1 MLTNQPSWSGVWLVD
16 LDPTKGHEQA
26 GRRPAVII
34 SEDSF
39 NHGPSRM
46 VVILP
51 MTRTARGIPLHVQV
65 DPPEGGLRS
74 RSFIMCDNIRSI
86 STTRLREYWGS
97 LSPLTMRRVALRLER
112 LLKLQSGQTES

>member
-1 MLTNQPSWSGVWLVD
+1 MTATQPSWSDVWLVD
-16 LDPTKGHEQA
+16 LDPTEGHEQA
-26 GRRPAVII
+26 GRRPAVIV
-34 SEDSF
+34 SDDSF
-39 NHGPSRM
+39 NYGPGRM

-51 MTRTARGIPLHVQV
+51 MTRTARSILLHVPV

-74 RSFIMCDNIRSI
+74 HSFIMCDNIRSI

-112 LLKLQSGQTES
+112 LLKL